1 MIRIHPNQSRAY
13 YFYGVCMLLGTLTL
27 IASAIAQ
34 THTLTSDNTQ
44 VVSQATNG
52 VLNNTKGKFF
62 EASCNEEIAFD
73 TEVIDLNKDGTPEVF
88 TNYYGTCIGGAAG
101 VQVDL
106 YIKNKAGKWIAQF
119 GFPGTYTILNTKNKG
134 YPDIEI
140 GGPGNCFPIW
150 RWNGVQYD
158 IYKKCE
164 R

>member
-1 MIRIHPNQSRAY
+1 MNTRLNQSLMHH
-13 YFYGVCMLLGTLTL
+13 FCGVCMLTLMS
-27 IASAIAQ
+27 SAIAE
-34 THTLTSDNTQ
+34 THPLTRLTSDNSQ
-44 VVSQATNG
+44 VVAQATNG
-52 VLNNTKGKFF
+52 VLKSTKGKFF

-106 YIKNKAGKWIAQF
+106 YIKNNAGKWIAQF
-119 GFPGTYTILNTKNKG
+119 GFPGTYSILKTRNKG

-140 GGPGNCFPIW
+140 GGPGSCFPIW
-150 RWNGVQYD
+150 RWNGAQYD